1 MRFRLKNMLP
11 RIGWSFVRG
20 KIEIFMVNG
29 CVCRVVVDK
38 GMLIQR
44 RQSVNEKTVIKSRWS
59 LIGMVVHEE
68 FHCSVEIQILF
79 DNFTVS

>member
-1 MRFRLKNMLP
+1 MLP
-11 RIGWSFVRG
+11 PIGWSFVRG
-20 KIEIFMVNG
+20 KIEISMVDG

-38 GMLIQR
+38 GKLIQR
-44 RQSVNEKTVIKSRWS
+44 RQSVNEKNGHKSGWS

>member
-44 RQSVNEKTVIKSRWS
+44 RQSVNEKNGHKKQ
-59 LIGMVVHEE
+59 VVVNWDGR
-68 FHCSVEIQILF
+68 S
-79 DNFTVS
+79 